1 MLKFLLCITV
11 LLIST
16 YLLGYIKGFF
26 FCFHFY
32 NMKIAI
38 IDFKFL
44 KYMILTLLSV
54 IKQFLRIAEPAF
66 I

>member
-1 MLKFLLCITV
+1 
-11 LLIST
+11 
-16 YLLGYIKGFF
+16 
-26 FCFHFY
+26 
-32 NMKIAI
+32 MKIAI

-66 I
+66 IWW